1 MLAYC
6 LQDEFKD
13 DWTLF
18 ALLVSGGEMT
28 LWVEMNHE
36 ERVKTESGRRQSKN
50 GTN

>member
-13 DWTLF
+13 GWTLF

-36 ERVKTESGRRQSKN
+36 ERGQDRIWQKAE
-50 GTN
+50 